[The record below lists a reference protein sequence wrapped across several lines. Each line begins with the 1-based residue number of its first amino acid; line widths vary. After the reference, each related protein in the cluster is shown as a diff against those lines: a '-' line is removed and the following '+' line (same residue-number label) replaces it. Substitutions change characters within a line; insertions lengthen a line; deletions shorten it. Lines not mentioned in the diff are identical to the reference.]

1 MFRGRDSSAM
11 FMSGGCAYSILFLSL
26 LERYLATVAVCMIVM
41 FVLMFVGVILS
52 GFVWM
57 FVVYLV
63 LLNVVCF
70 LSLGVWL

>member
-1 MFRGRDSSAM
+1 M
-11 FMSGGCAYSILFLSL
+11 FMSGGCACSVLFLSL

-41 FVLMFVGVILS
+41 FVLMFVGVMFS